1 MVDQEI
7 VKAIAKRIFKIKAIK
22 LEDSKVYNEYS
33 VIIFYV
39 NDDSDILIC
48 DTSEEA
54 NGIYNYLKEK
64 INEYNGVKKPEDE
77 KSF

>member
-1 MVDQEI
+1 M
-7 VKAIAKRIFKIKAIK
+7 
-22 LEDSKVYNEYS
+22 
-33 VIIFYV
+33 

-64 INEYNGVKKPEDE
+64 INEYNGVKKPEGE

>member
-1 MVDQEI
+1 MVDQEM

-33 VIIFYV
+33 VIIFYM

-64 INEYNGVKKPEDE
+64 INEYNGVKKPEGE